1 MPDLPAGTGPSARTD
16 AASRRRHSPCEMC
29 VVGAWALAAGSAE
42 CVFDGQVGAFDA
54 LAVAQTPLGPRRG
67 RGWGA
72 RRTGRPTRGPQ
83 PPQRAARGRRAS
95 STHACARRRPPPA
108 RIPRTP
114 RARSIPPHSSTGTP
128 RTPSE
133 SGAGRARTAPRQP
146 PPRAP
151 RAASAGD
158 PRHPPGGQ
166 LRAWRRPAGLW
177 CPARGAPRR
186 GGPAPRRRQR
196 RARARQLSRTRRRL
210 LSKPQS
216 NAANSN
222 ACAVVSDSGID
233 GVNLGLPRS

>member
-1 MPDLPAGTGPSARTD
+1 
-16 AASRRRHSPCEMC
+16 MC

-42 CVFDGQVGAFDA
+42 CVFDGRVGAFDA

-114 RARSIPPHSSTGTP
+114 HARSIPPHSSTGTP

-166 LRAWRRPAGLW
+166 LRAWRRPAALW
-177 CPARGAPRR
+177 RPARGAPRR

-196 RARARQLSRTRRRL
+196 RARKRQLSRARRRP

-216 NAANSN
+216 KAANSN
-222 ACAVVSDSGID
+222 ARAVVSDSGID
-233 GVNLGLPRS
+233 GVTLDLPVASQRARILPRVSAALSSRAARG

>member
-42 CVFDGQVGAFDA
+42 CVFDGRVGAFDA

-114 RARSIPPHSSTGTP
+114 HARSIPPHSSTGTP

-166 LRAWRRPAGLW
+166 LRAWRPPAALW
-177 CPARGAPRR
+177 RPARGTR
-186 GGPAPRRRQR
+186 GGAAGPLRGAGSG
-196 RARARQLSRTRRRL
+196 ARASASCQERGAARCQSHKA
-210 LSKPQS
+210 KPQT
-216 NAANSN
+216 AMRAQW
-222 ACAVVSDSGID
+222 
-233 GVNLGLPRS
+233 